1 MACAAARINGPTM
14 TTLNSI
20 ALPPW
25 ADELKRRYLAGEAGL
40 FIVHG
45 NVHDAIAHDGKLQPF
60 VEFLHTVVL
69 AAKPQRYELALRHA
83 GLKSFGANGKVL
95 ELGETLLENIGHLE
109 SRMRAGEGVALVLP
123 HAGDLVPNAETT
135 FLSTDERGLLEI
147 LHDWSL
153 SGLLLQRNHIVVLI
167 CASLSE
173 LHPSL
178 NTNPRIAAIE
188 VPLPDEAAR
197 ARLVA
202 QSAPHMSPEQQA
214 LVAKHTAGLRL
225 LEIDSIVAEQPA
237 AGLSDEERK
246 ALALQLLGDAPDAQ
260 QRAAMY
266 AGVTAGKTR
275 EEIAFLILGRAS
287 APVESK
293 DDPVDAMLRIIGTRK
308 REIIQRSC
316 GDLIEFLDPTYGLD
330 AVGGYDQIKQ
340 ELMKIAA
347 TIKTGDRRLAP
358 MGLLAV
364 GPMGVGKTFVI
375 KAFLKEAGL
384 PGVVLKNFRSKWVGS
399 TESNLERVLKIIRA
413 MSPIA
418 LVIDEG
424 DRSFGSG
431 EGGDTDGGTSSRV
444 IARIKDFMSD
454 TDNRGHVL
462 TILMTNRPDKLDV
475 DIKRPGRLDRK
486 IPFFYADNAAD
497 RLRIVRAILSRNGA
511 LLPDEAAAAL
521 TESLAGLDGYSNADL
536 EAIALLALDLARED
550 AAAMSGG
557 GNVVGNG
564 LTADHLRRAIG
575 DFIPPQHIDTIQL
588 MELLAVQESSRR
600 SLLPERFAKLA
611 PSEVTELI
619 AELKRRLR

>member
-1 MACAAARINGPTM
+1 M
-14 TTLNSI
+14 TTLNSV

-25 ADELKRRYLAGEAGL
+25 ADELKRRYLAGEAGVFL
-40 FIVHG
+40 LHG
-45 NVHDAIAHDGKLQPF
+45 NVHDGVPHEGGLQPF
-60 VEFLHTVVL
+60 VDYVHDVVL
-69 AAKPQRYELALRHA
+69 GAKPQRFELALRHA
-83 GLKSFGANGKVL
+83 GLKRRGEQTKPIEQSESLLEDMAKL
-95 ELGETLLENIGHLE
+95 EL
-109 SRMRAGEGVALVLP
+109 RMRTGEGVALVLP
-123 HAGDLVPNAETT
+123 HAGDLLPNAETT

-147 LHDWSL
+147 FHDWSL
-153 SGLLLQRNHIVVLI
+153 SGLLLQRNHIVVLL

-178 NTNPRIAAIE
+178 NTNPRITAIE
-188 VPLPDEAAR
+188 VPLPDEPAR
-197 ARLVA
+197 AQLVA
-202 QSAPHMSPEQQA
+202 QSAPHMPAQQQA

-225 LEIDSIVAEQPA
+225 LEIDSIVAERPA
-237 AGLSDEERK
+237 AGLPEEERK
-246 ALALQLLGDAPDAQ
+246 ALALQLLGDAPDAK
-260 QRAAMY
+260 QRAEMY

-275 EEIAFLILGRAS
+275 EEIAFMILGHN
-287 APVESK
+287 APK
-293 DDPVDAMLRIIGTRK
+293 PDADPLDAMLAIIGERK
-308 REIIQRSC
+308 RDIIQRSC
-316 GDLIEFLDPTYGLD
+316 GDLIEFLDPSYGLD

-431 EGGDTDGGTSSRV
+431 EGGETDGGTSSRV

-486 IPFFYADNAAD
+486 IPFFYADSGAD
-497 RLRIVRAILSRNGA
+497 RMHVVRAILKRGGA
-511 LLPDEAAAAL
+511 ILPADADAAL
-521 TESLAGLDGYSNADL
+521 TEALDALDGYSNADL
-536 EAIALLALDLARED
+536 EAIALLALDLAREAG
-550 AAAMSGG
+550 AALA
-557 GNVVGNG
+557 VP
-564 LTADHLRRAIG
+564 HLQHAIA
-575 DFIPPQHIDTIQL
+575 DFIPPQHTDTIQL

-611 PSEVTELI
+611 PAEVSQLI
-619 AELKRRLR
+619 AELKRRLRL

>member
-1 MACAAARINGPTM
+1 M
-14 TTLNSI
+14 TTLNGVSPGSDV
-20 ALPPW
+20 LPPW

-40 FIVHG
+40 FLLHG
-45 NVHDAIAHDGKLQPF
+45 NVHDGVPHDGALQPF
-60 VEFLHTVVL
+60 VDYVHDVVL
-69 AAKPQRYELALRHA
+69 AAKPQRFELALRHA
-83 GLKSFGANGKVL
+83 GLKRRGEQTKPIEHGESLLADMAKL
-95 ELGETLLENIGHLE
+95 EL
-109 SRMRAGEGVALVLP
+109 RMRTGDGIALVLP

-147 LHDWSL
+147 FHDWSL
-153 SGLLLQRNHIVVLI
+153 SGLLLQRNHIVVLL
-167 CASLSE
+167 CASLAE

-178 NTNPRIAAIE
+178 NTNPRICAIE

-197 ARLVA
+197 LQLVK
-202 QSAPHMSPEQQA
+202 QSAPHMPADQQA

-225 LEIDSIVAEQPA
+225 LEVDSIVAERPA
-237 AGLSDEERK
+237 AGLPEEERK

-260 QRAAMY
+260 QRAEMY

-275 EEIAFLILGRAS
+275 EEIAFMILGHN
-287 APVESK
+287 APK
-293 DDPVDAMLRIIGTRK
+293 PDADPLDAMLAIIGERK
-308 REIIQRSC
+308 REIIQRTC
-316 GDLIEFLDPTYGLD
+316 GDLIEFLDPSYGLD
-330 AVGGYDQIKQ
+330 AVGGYDQIKA

-347 TIKTGDRRLAP
+347 TIKTGDRKLAP

-424 DRSFGSG
+424 DRSFGNGG
-431 EGGDTDGGTSSRV
+431 EGGETDGGTSSRV

-454 TDNRGHVL
+454 PDNRGHVL

-486 IPFFYADNAAD
+486 IPFFYVDTAED
-497 RLRIVRAILSRNGA
+497 RLRIVGAILRRNGA
-511 LLPDEAAAAL
+511 ALPEGAETALAEAF
-521 TESLAGLDGYSNADL
+521 EPLDGYSNADL
-536 EAIALLALDLARED
+536 EAIALLAMDTAR
-550 AAAMSGG
+550 
-557 GNVVGNG
+557 NG
-564 LTADHLRRAIG
+564 SARSDDVALGLPHLQQAIA
-575 DFIPPQHIDTIQL
+575 DFIPPQHTDTIQL
-588 MELLAVQESSRR
+588 MELLAAQESSRR
-600 SLLPERFAKLA
+600 SLLPERFAKLS
-611 PSEVTELI
+611 PSEVSELI
-619 AELKRRLR
+619 GELKRRLRQ

>member
-1 MACAAARINGPTM
+1 M
-14 TTLNSI
+14 TTLNTD
-20 ALPPW
+20 ALPTW

-40 FIVHG
+40 FLLHG
-45 NVHDAIAHDGKLQPF
+45 NVHDGVPHEGKLLPF
-60 VEFLHTVVL
+60 VEYLHAAVL
-69 AAKPQRYELALRHA
+69 GAKPQRYELALRHA
-83 GLKSFGANGKVL
+83 GLKQYGGKTV
-95 ELGETLLENIGHLE
+95 EAGDTLLANLAYLE
-109 SRMRAGEGVALVLP
+109 TKMRAAEGVALVLP
-123 HAGDLVPNAETT
+123 HAGDLLPNAETT

-147 LHDWSL
+147 FHDWSL
-153 SGLLLQRNHIVVLI
+153 GGLLLQRNHIVVML

-188 VPLPDEAAR
+188 VPLPDETAR

-225 LEIDSIVAEQPA
+225 LEIDSIVAEKPA
-237 AGLSDEERK
+237 AGLPEDERK

-260 QRAAMY
+260 QRAQMY

-275 EEIAFLILGRAS
+275 EEIAFLILGQNAPAS
-287 APVESK
+287 NHNPVE
-293 DDPVDAMLRIIGTRK
+293 AMLGIITARK
-308 REIIQRSC
+308 REILERSC
-316 GDLIEFLDPTYGLD
+316 GDLIEFLDTGYGLD
-330 AVGGYDQIKQ
+330 AVGGYQQIKE

-399 TESNLERVLKIIRA
+399 TESNLERVLNIVRA

-424 DRSFGSG
+424 DRSFGGGG
-431 EGGDTDGGTSSRV
+431 EGGETDGGTSSRV

-454 TDNRGHVL
+454 PANRGHVL

-486 IPFFYADNAAD
+486 IPFFYADTAED
-497 RLRIVRAILSRNGA
+497 RLRVVGAILKRNGA
-511 LLPDEAAAAL
+511 ALPAGDEPTLRQAL
-521 TESLAGLDGYSNADL
+521 EGLDGYSNADL
-536 EAIALLALDLARED
+536 EAVSLLALDIARSEN
-550 AAAMSGG
+550 A
-557 GNVVGNG
+557 G
-564 LTADHLRRAIG
+564 LGVAHLQQAIA
-575 DFIPPQHIDTIQL
+575 DFIPPQHSDTIQL

-611 PSEVTELI
+611 PSEVSELI
-619 AELKRRLR
+619 GELKRRLR

>member
-1 MACAAARINGPTM
+1 M
-14 TTLNSI
+14 TTLNGTPS
-20 ALPPW
+20 AGTTLPHW

-40 FIVHG
+40 FILHG
-45 NVHDAIAHDGKLQPF
+45 NVHDGVPHEGKLLPF
-60 VEFLHTVVL
+60 SDYVHDVVL

-83 GLKSFGANGKVL
+83 GLKRRGEGTKPIEHGDSLLEGMANL
-95 ELGETLLENIGHLE
+95 EL
-109 SRMRAGEGVALVLP
+109 RMRTGDGIALVLP
-123 HAGDLVPNAETT
+123 HAGDLLPNAETT

-147 LHDWSL
+147 FHDWSL
-153 SGLLLQRNHIVVLI
+153 SGLLLQRNHIVVLL

-173 LHPSL
+173 IHPSL
-178 NTNPRIAAIE
+178 NTNPRICAID
-188 VPLPDEAAR
+188 VAFPDEAAR
-197 ARLVA
+197 LQLVA
-202 QSAPHMSPEQQA
+202 QSAPHMASAQQA

-225 LEIDSIVAEQPA
+225 LEIDSIVAERPA
-237 AGLSDEERK
+237 AGLPEAERK

-260 QRAAMY
+260 QRAEMY

-275 EEIAFLILGRAS
+275 EEIAFMILGHAAPAS
-287 APVESK
+287 NENPL
-293 DDPVDAMLRIIGTRK
+293 DAMLAIIGERK

-316 GDLIEFLDPTYGLD
+316 GDLIEFLDPSYGLD
-330 AVGGYDQIKQ
+330 AVGGYDQIKA

-347 TIKTGDRRLAP
+347 TIKTGDRKLAP

-424 DRSFGSG
+424 DRSFGNG
-431 EGGDTDGGTSSRV
+431 EGGDSDGGTSSRV

-454 TDNRGHVL
+454 TANRGHVL

-486 IPFFYADNAAD
+486 IPFFYVDTGED
-497 RLRIVRAILSRNGA
+497 RLRIVRAILKRNGVE
-511 LLPDEAAAAL
+511 LTDDSIAAL
-521 TESLAGLDGYSNADL
+521 GDAFAGLDGYSNADL
-536 EAIALLALDLARED
+536 EAIALLALDIARNDAVDQGHAALA
-550 AAAMSGG
+550 A
-557 GNVVGNG
+557 
-564 LTADHLRRAIG
+564 THLQQAIA
-575 DFIPPQHIDTIQL
+575 DFIPPQHTDTIQL

-611 PSEVTELI
+611 PTEVSELI
-619 AELKRRLR
+619 GELKRRVR

>member
-1 MACAAARINGPTM
+1 M
-14 TTLNSI
+14 TTLNSV

-40 FIVHG
+40 FVVHG
-45 NVHDAIAHDGKLQPF
+45 NVHDAIAHDGKLLPF

-69 AAKPQRYELALRHA
+69 SAKPQRYELALRHA
-83 GLKSFGANGKVL
+83 GIKQHGANGKVL

-109 SRMRAGEGVALVLP
+109 TRMRAGDGVALVLP

-188 VPLPDEAAR
+188 VSFPDEPAR

-202 QSAPHMSPEQQA
+202 QSAPHMSPAQQA

-225 LEIDSIVAEQPA
+225 LEIDSIVAERPA

-246 ALALQLLGDAPDAQ
+246 TLALQLLGDAPDAQ
-260 QRAAMY
+260 QRAGMY

-275 EEIAFLILGRAS
+275 EEIAFLILGRATT
-287 APVESK
+287 PEENK

-431 EGGDTDGGTSSRV
+431 EGGGETDGGTSSRV

-486 IPFFYADNAAD
+486 IPFFYADNGAD
-497 RLRIVRAILSRNGA
+497 RMHVVRAILKRGGA
-511 LLPDEAAAAL
+511 PLPADADVALIEALDA
-521 TESLAGLDGYSNADL
+521 LDGYSNADL
-536 EAIALLALDLARED
+536 EAISLLALDLARED
-550 AAAMSGG
+550 AAAAAEGG
-557 GNVVGNG
+557 GDIIGNG
-564 LTADHLRRAIG
+564 LTADHLRRAIA
-575 DFIPPQHIDTIQL
+575 DFIPPQHTDTIQL

-611 PSEVTELI
+611 PAEVSQLI
-619 AELKRRLR
+619 AELKRRLRL

>member
-1 MACAAARINGPTM
+1 M
-14 TTLNSI
+14 TTLNGTPS
-20 ALPPW
+20 AGTTLPHW

-40 FIVHG
+40 FILHG
-45 NVHDAIAHDGKLQPF
+45 NVHDGVPHEGKLLPF
-60 VEFLHTVVL
+60 SDYVHDVVL

-83 GLKSFGANGKVL
+83 GLKRRGEGTKPIEHGDSLLEGMANL
-95 ELGETLLENIGHLE
+95 EL
-109 SRMRAGEGVALVLP
+109 RMRTGDGIALVLP

-147 LHDWSL
+147 FHDWSL
-153 SGLLLQRNHIVVLI
+153 SGLLLQRNHIVVLL

-173 LHPSL
+173 IHPSL
-178 NTNPRIAAIE
+178 NTNPRICAID
-188 VPLPDEAAR
+188 VAFPDEAAR
-197 ARLVA
+197 LQLVA
-202 QSAPHMSPEQQA
+202 QSAPHMAPEQQA

-225 LEIDSIVAEQPA
+225 LEIDSIVAERPA
-237 AGLSDEERK
+237 AGLPEAERK

-260 QRAAMY
+260 QRAEMY

-275 EEIAFLILGRAS
+275 EEIAFMILGHAAPAS
-287 APVESK
+287 SE
-293 DDPVDAMLRIIGTRK
+293 DPLDAMLAIIGERK

-316 GDLIEFLDPTYGLD
+316 GDLIEFLDPSYGLD
-330 AVGGYDQIKQ
+330 AVGGYDQIKA

-347 TIKTGDRRLAP
+347 TIKTGDRKLAP

-424 DRSFGSG
+424 DRSFGNG
-431 EGGDTDGGTSSRV
+431 EGGDSDGGTSSRV

-454 TDNRGHVL
+454 TANRGHVL

-486 IPFFYADNAAD
+486 IPFFYVDTGED
-497 RLRIVRAILSRNGA
+497 RLRIVRAILKRNGVE
-511 LLPDEAAAAL
+511 LTDDSIAAL
-521 TESLAGLDGYSNADL
+521 GDAFAGLDGYSNADL
-536 EAIALLALDLARED
+536 EAIALLALDIARNED
-550 AAAMSGG
+550 QAIAA
-557 GNVVGNG
+557 
-564 LTADHLRRAIG
+564 THLQQAIA
-575 DFIPPQHIDTIQL
+575 DFIPPQHTDTIQL

-611 PSEVTELI
+611 PTEVSELI
-619 AELKRRLR
+619 GELKRRVR

>member
-1 MACAAARINGPTM
+1 M
-14 TTLNSI
+14 TTLNGTPS
-20 ALPPW
+20 AGATLPHW

-40 FIVHG
+40 FILHG
-45 NVHDAIAHDGKLQPF
+45 NVHEGVAHEGKLQPF
-60 VEFLHTVVL
+60 TDYVHDVVL

-83 GLKSFGANGKVL
+83 GLKRRGEGTKPVDGGDSLLEGMANL
-95 ELGETLLENIGHLE
+95 EL
-109 SRMRAGEGVALVLP
+109 RMRTGDGIALVLP

-147 LHDWSL
+147 FHDWSL
-153 SGLLLQRNHIVVLI
+153 SGLLLQRNHIVVLL

-173 LHPSL
+173 IHPSL
-178 NTNPRIAAIE
+178 NTNPRICAIE
-188 VPLPDEAAR
+188 VAYPDEPAR
-197 ARLVA
+197 LQLVA
-202 QSAPHMSPEQQA
+202 QSAPHMAPEQQA

-225 LEIDSIVAEQPA
+225 LEIDSIVAERPA
-237 AGLSDEERK
+237 AGLPEAERK

-260 QRAAMY
+260 QRAEMY

-275 EEIAFLILGRAS
+275 EEIAFMILGHAAPAS
-287 APVESK
+287 NE
-293 DDPVDAMLRIIGTRK
+293 DPLDAMLAIIGERK

-316 GDLIEFLDPTYGLD
+316 GDLIEFLDPSYGLD
-330 AVGGYDQIKQ
+330 AVGGYDQIKA

-347 TIKTGDRRLAP
+347 TIKTGDRKLAP

-424 DRSFGSG
+424 DRSFGNG
-431 EGGDTDGGTSSRV
+431 EGGDSDGGTSSRV

-454 TDNRGHVL
+454 TANRGHVL

-486 IPFFYADNAAD
+486 IPFFYVDTGED
-497 RLRIVRAILSRNGA
+497 RLRIVRAILKRNGVE
-511 LLPDEAAAAL
+511 LTDDSIAAL
-521 TESLAGLDGYSNADL
+521 GDAFAGLDGYSNADL
-536 EAIALLALDLARED
+536 EAIALLALDIARNED
-550 AAAMSGG
+550 QAIAA
-557 GNVVGNG
+557 
-564 LTADHLRRAIG
+564 THLQQAIA
-575 DFIPPQHIDTIQL
+575 DFIPPQHTDTIQL

-611 PSEVTELI
+611 PTEVSELI
-619 AELKRRLR
+619 GELKRRVR

>member
-1 MACAAARINGPTM
+1 M

-40 FIVHG
+40 FLVHG

-60 VEFLHTVVL
+60 VEFLHAVVL

-83 GLKSFGANGKVL
+83 GLKQYGVNGKVL

-109 SRMRAGEGVALVLP
+109 TRMRAGEGVALVLP

-188 VPLPDEAAR
+188 VPFPDEAAR

-246 ALALQLLGDAPDAQ
+246 ALALQLLGDAPDAK
-260 QRAAMY
+260 QRADMY

-287 APVESK
+287 TPVEQK

-316 GDLIEFLDPTYGLD
+316 GDLIEFLDPSHGLD

-431 EGGDTDGGTSSRV
+431 EGGETDGGTSSRV

-486 IPFFYADNAAD
+486 IPFFYADNGAD
-497 RLRIVRAILSRNGA
+497 RMHVVRAILKRGGA
-511 LLPDEAAAAL
+511 PLPADADAAL
-521 TESLAGLDGYSNADL
+521 TEALDALDGYSNADL
-536 EAIALLALDLARED
+536 EAIALLALDLARE
-550 AAAMSGG
+550 AG
-557 GNVVGNG
+557 
-564 LTADHLRRAIG
+564 TALAVAHLQQAIA
-575 DFIPPQHIDTIQL
+575 DFIPPQHTDTIQL

-611 PSEVTELI
+611 PSEVSQLI
-619 AELKRRLR
+619 AELKRRVR

>member
-1 MACAAARINGPTM
+1 M
-14 TTLNSI
+14 TTLATA
-20 ALPPW
+20 ALPAW

-40 FIVHG
+40 FLLHG
-45 NVHDAIAHDGKLQPF
+45 NVHDGVPHDGKLLPF
-60 VEFLHTVVL
+60 VEFLHTAVL
-69 AAKPQRYELALRHA
+69 AAKPQRYELALRHG
-83 GLKSFGANGKVL
+83 GLKQYGPQGKTV
-95 ELGETLLENIGHLE
+95 EAGETLLANLGFLE
-109 SRMRAGEGVALVLP
+109 ARMRAAEGVALVLP

-147 LHDWSL
+147 FHDWSL
-153 SGLLLQRNHIVVLI
+153 SGLLLQRNHIVVLL
-167 CASLSE
+167 CASLAE

-197 ARLVA
+197 ATLVA
-202 QSAPHMSPEQQA
+202 QSAPHMPADQRA

-225 LEIDSIVAEQPA
+225 LEIDSIVAERPA
-237 AGLSDEERK
+237 AGLPEDERK
-246 ALALQLLGDAPDAQ
+246 ALAMQLLGDAPDAK
-260 QRAAMY
+260 QRAEMY

-275 EEIAFLILGRAS
+275 EEIAFLILGQN
-287 APVESK
+287 APTTKEN
-293 DDPVDAMLRIIGTRK
+293 PIDAMLAIIGTRK
-308 REIIQRSC
+308 REILERTC
-316 GDLIEFLDPTYGLD
+316 GDLIEFLDTGYGLD

-399 TESNLERVLKIIRA
+399 TESNLERVLSIVRA

-424 DRSFGSG
+424 DRSFGGGG
-431 EGGDTDGGTSSRV
+431 EGGETDGGTSSRV

-454 TDNRGHVL
+454 PANRGHVL

-486 IPFFYADNAAD
+486 IPFFYADNAED
-497 RLRIVRAILSRNGA
+497 RLRIVNAILKRNGA
-511 LLPDEAAAAL
+511 ALPDDAGAAL
-521 TESLAGLDGYSNADL
+521 TDALSGLDGYSNADL
-536 EAIALLALDLARED
+536 EAVALLALDIARND
-550 AAAMSGG
+550 GAAFGVAH
-557 GNVVGNG
+557 V
-564 LTADHLRRAIG
+564 RQAIG
-575 DFIPPQHIDTIQL
+575 DFIPPQHADTIQM

-600 SLLPERFAKLA
+600 SLLPERFAKLT
-611 PSEVTELI
+611 PSEVSELI
-619 AELKRRLR
+619 GELKRRLR

>member
-1 MACAAARINGPTM
+1 VVDRITRRFTEPDTM
-14 TTLNSI
+14 TTLNGTPS
-20 ALPPW
+20 AGTTLPHW

-40 FIVHG
+40 FILHG
-45 NVHDAIAHDGKLQPF
+45 NVHDGVPHEGKLLPF
-60 VEFLHTVVL
+60 SDYVHDVVL

-83 GLKSFGANGKVL
+83 GLKRR
-95 ELGETLLENIGHLE
+95 GEGTKPIEHGDSLLEGMANVEL
-109 SRMRAGEGVALVLP
+109 RMRTGDGIALVLP

-147 LHDWSL
+147 FHDWSL
-153 SGLLLQRNHIVVLI
+153 SGLLLQRNHIVVLL

-173 LHPSL
+173 IHPSL
-178 NTNPRIAAIE
+178 NTNPRICAID
-188 VPLPDEAAR
+188 VAFPDEAAR
-197 ARLVA
+197 LQLVA
-202 QSAPHMSPEQQA
+202 QSAPHMAPAQQA

-225 LEIDSIVAEQPA
+225 LEIDSIVAERPA
-237 AGLSDEERK
+237 AGLPEAERK

-260 QRAAMY
+260 QRAEMY

-275 EEIAFLILGRAS
+275 EEIAFMILGHA
-287 APVESK
+287 APTSNE
-293 DDPVDAMLRIIGTRK
+293 DPLDAMLAIIGERK

-316 GDLIEFLDPTYGLD
+316 GDLIEFLDPSYGLD
-330 AVGGYDQIKQ
+330 AVGGYDQIKA
-340 ELMKIAA
+340 ELMKIAT
-347 TIKTGDRRLAP
+347 TIKTGDRKLAP

-424 DRSFGSG
+424 DRSFGNG
-431 EGGDTDGGTSSRV
+431 EGGETDGGTSSRV

-486 IPFFYADNAAD
+486 IPFFYVDTGED
-497 RLRIVRAILSRNGA
+497 RLRIVRAILKRNGVE
-511 LLPDEAAAAL
+511 LTDDSIAAL
-521 TESLAGLDGYSNADL
+521 GDAFAGLDGYSNADL
-536 EAIALLALDLARED
+536 EAIALLALDIARNDGVDQGHAALA
-550 AAAMSGG
+550 A
-557 GNVVGNG
+557 
-564 LTADHLRRAIG
+564 THLQQAIA
-575 DFIPPQHIDTIQL
+575 DFIPPQHTDTIQL

-611 PSEVTELI
+611 PTEVSELI
-619 AELKRRLR
+619 GELKRRVR

>member
-1 MACAAARINGPTM
+1 M
-14 TTLNSI
+14 TTLATA
-20 ALPPW
+20 ALPAW

-40 FIVHG
+40 FLLHG
-45 NVHDAIAHDGKLQPF
+45 NVHDGVPHDGKLLPF
-60 VEFLHTVVL
+60 VEFLHTAVL
-69 AAKPQRYELALRHA
+69 AAKPQRYELALRHG
-83 GLKSFGANGKVL
+83 GLKQYGPQGKTV
-95 ELGETLLENIGHLE
+95 EAGETLLANLGFLE
-109 SRMRAGEGVALVLP
+109 ARMRAAEGVALVLP

-147 LHDWSL
+147 FHDWSL
-153 SGLLLQRNHIVVLI
+153 SGLLLQRNHIVVLL
-167 CASLSE
+167 CASLAE

-188 VPLPDEAAR
+188 VPLPDEAMR
-197 ARLVA
+197 ATLVA
-202 QSAPHMSPEQQA
+202 QSAPHMLADQQA

-225 LEIDSIVAEQPA
+225 LEIDSIVAEKPA
-237 AGLSDEERK
+237 AGLPEDERK
-246 ALALQLLGDAPDAQ
+246 ALAMQLLGDAPDAK
-260 QRAAMY
+260 QRADMY

-275 EEIAFLILGRAS
+275 EEIAFLILGQN
-287 APVESK
+287 APATKEN
-293 DDPVDAMLRIIGTRK
+293 PIDAMLAIIGTRK
-308 REIIQRSC
+308 REILERTC
-316 GDLIEFLDPTYGLD
+316 GDLIEFLDTSYGLD

-399 TESNLERVLKIIRA
+399 TESNLERVLSIVRA

-424 DRSFGSG
+424 DRSFGGGG
-431 EGGDTDGGTSSRV
+431 EGGETDGGTSSRV

-454 TDNRGHVL
+454 PANRGHVL

-486 IPFFYADNAAD
+486 IPFFYADNAED
-497 RLRIVRAILSRNGA
+497 RLRIVNAILKRNGA
-511 LLPDEAAAAL
+511 ALPDDTGAAL
-521 TESLAGLDGYSNADL
+521 TDALSGLDGYSNADL
-536 EAIALLALDLARED
+536 EAVALLALDIARND
-550 AAAMSGG
+550 GAAFGVAH
-557 GNVVGNG
+557 V
-564 LTADHLRRAIG
+564 RQAID
-575 DFIPPQHIDTIQL
+575 DFIPPQHADTIQM

-600 SLLPERFAKLA
+600 SLLPERFAKLT
-611 PSEVTELI
+611 PSEVSELI
-619 AELKRRLR
+619 GELKRRVR

>member
-1 MACAAARINGPTM
+1 M
-14 TTLNSI
+14 TTLNSV
-20 ALPPW
+20 ALPSW
-25 ADELKRRYLAGEAGL
+25 ADELKRRYLAGEAGVFL
-40 FIVHG
+40 LHG
-45 NVHDAIAHDGKLQPF
+45 NVHDGVPHEGGLQPF
-60 VEFLHTVVL
+60 VDYVHDVVL
-69 AAKPQRYELALRHA
+69 GAKPQRFELALRHA
-83 GLKSFGANGKVL
+83 GLKRRGEQTKPIEHSESLLEDMAKL
-95 ELGETLLENIGHLE
+95 EL
-109 SRMRAGEGVALVLP
+109 RMRTGEGVALVLP
-123 HAGDLVPNAETT
+123 HAGDLLPNAETT

-147 LHDWSL
+147 FHDWSL
-153 SGLLLQRNHIVVLI
+153 SGLLLQRNHIVVLL

-197 ARLVA
+197 AQLVA
-202 QSAPHMSPEQQA
+202 QSAPHMPAQQQA

-225 LEIDSIVAEQPA
+225 LEIDSIVAERPA
-237 AGLSDEERK
+237 AGLPEEERK
-246 ALALQLLGDAPDAQ
+246 ALALQLLGDAPDAK
-260 QRAAMY
+260 QRAEMY

-275 EEIAFLILGRAS
+275 EEIAFMILGHN
-287 APVESK
+287 APK
-293 DDPVDAMLRIIGTRK
+293 PDADPLDAMLAIIGERK

-316 GDLIEFLDPTYGLD
+316 GDLIEFLDPSYGLD

-431 EGGDTDGGTSSRV
+431 GEGGETDGGTSSRV

-486 IPFFYADNAAD
+486 IPFFYADNGAD
-497 RLRIVRAILSRNGA
+497 RMHVVRAILKRGG
-511 LLPDEAAAAL
+511 AAL
-521 TESLAGLDGYSNADL
+521 PAEADAELTEALDALDGYSNADL
-536 EAIALLALDLARED
+536 EAIALLALDLARE
-550 AAAMSGG
+550 AGSALA
-557 GNVVGNG
+557 VP
-564 LTADHLRRAIG
+564 HLQHAIA
-575 DFIPPQHIDTIQL
+575 DFIPPQHTDTIQM

-611 PSEVTELI
+611 PSEVAELI
-619 AELKRRLR
+619 AELKRRVR

>member
-1 MACAAARINGPTM
+1 M
-14 TTLNSI
+14 TTLATS

-40 FIVHG
+40 FLLHG
-45 NVHDAIAHDGKLQPF
+45 NVHDGVAHEGKLLPF
-60 VEFLHTVVL
+60 VEYLHTAVL

-83 GLKSFGANGKVL
+83 GLKQYGPQGKTVDA
-95 ELGETLLENIGHLE
+95 GETLLANLAFLE
-109 SRMRAGEGVALVLP
+109 TKMRAMDGVALVLP

-147 LHDWSL
+147 FHDWSL
-153 SGLLLQRNHIVVLI
+153 SGLLLQRNHIVVML

-188 VPLPDEAAR
+188 VSLPDEGTR

-225 LEIDSIVAEQPA
+225 LDIDSIVAEKPT
-237 AGLSDEERK
+237 AGLPEDERK
-246 ALALQLLGDAPDAQ
+246 ALALQLLGDAPDAK
-260 QRAAMY
+260 QRAEMY
-266 AGVTAGKTR
+266 AGVTAGKSR
-275 EEIAFLILGRAS
+275 EEIAFLILGQN
-287 APVESK
+287 APASK
-293 DDPVDAMLRIIGTRK
+293 DNPVDAMLGIIGARK
-308 REIIQRSC
+308 REILERSC
-316 GDLIEFLDPTYGLD
+316 GDLIEFIDAGYGLD

-375 KAFLKEAGL
+375 KAFLKEAAL

-399 TESNLERVLKIIRA
+399 TESNLERVLTIVRA

-424 DRSFGSG
+424 DRSFGGGG
-431 EGGDTDGGTSSRV
+431 EGGETDGGTSSRV

-454 TDNRGHVL
+454 PANRGHVL

-486 IPFFYADNAAD
+486 IPFFYADNAGD
-497 RLRIVRAILSRNGA
+497 RLRIVNAILKRNGA
-511 LLPDEAAAAL
+511 VLPDDAATAL
-521 TESLAGLDGYSNADL
+521 TEALEGLDGYSNADL
-536 EAIALLALDLARED
+536 EAVALLALDIARND
-550 AAAMSGG
+550 G
-557 GNVVGNG
+557 
-564 LTADHLRRAIG
+564 TAFGVAHLQQSIQ
-575 DFIPPQHIDTIQL
+575 DFIPPQHTDTIQL

-611 PSEVTELI
+611 PSEVSELI
-619 AELKRRLR
+619 AELKRRVR

>member
-1 MACAAARINGPTM
+1 M
-14 TTLNSI
+14 TTLNGTPS
-20 ALPPW
+20 AGTTLPHW

-40 FIVHG
+40 FILHG
-45 NVHDAIAHDGKLQPF
+45 NVHDGVPHEGKLLPF
-60 VEFLHTVVL
+60 SDYVHDVVL

-83 GLKSFGANGKVL
+83 GLKRRGEGTKPIEHGDSLLEGMANL
-95 ELGETLLENIGHLE
+95 EL
-109 SRMRAGEGVALVLP
+109 RMRTGDGIALVLP
-123 HAGDLVPNAETT
+123 HAGDLLPNAETT

-147 LHDWSL
+147 FHDWSL
-153 SGLLLQRNHIVVLI
+153 SGLLLQRNHIVVLL

-173 LHPSL
+173 IHPSL
-178 NTNPRIAAIE
+178 NTNPRICAID
-188 VPLPDEAAR
+188 VAFPDEAAR
-197 ARLVA
+197 MQLVA
-202 QSAPHMSPEQQA
+202 QSAPHMAPAQQA

-225 LEIDSIVAEQPA
+225 LEIDSIVAERPA
-237 AGLSDEERK
+237 AGLPEAERK

-260 QRAAMY
+260 QRAEMY

-275 EEIAFLILGRAS
+275 EEIAFMILGHAAPAS
-287 APVESK
+287 NENPL
-293 DDPVDAMLRIIGTRK
+293 DAMLAIIGERK

-316 GDLIEFLDPTYGLD
+316 GDLIEFLDPSYGLD
-330 AVGGYDQIKQ
+330 AVGGYDQIKA

-347 TIKTGDRRLAP
+347 TIKTGDRKLAP

-424 DRSFGSG
+424 DRSFGNG
-431 EGGDTDGGTSSRV
+431 EGGDSDGGTSSRV

-454 TDNRGHVL
+454 TANRGHVL

-486 IPFFYADNAAD
+486 IPFFYVDTGED
-497 RLRIVRAILSRNGA
+497 RLRIVRAILKRNGVELA
-511 LLPDEAAAAL
+511 DDSIAAL
-521 TESLAGLDGYSNADL
+521 GDAFAGLDGYSNADL
-536 EAIALLALDLARED
+536 EAIALLALDIARNEDLAL
-550 AAAMSGG
+550 AA
-557 GNVVGNG
+557 
-564 LTADHLRRAIG
+564 THLQQAIA
-575 DFIPPQHIDTIQL
+575 DFIPPQHTDTIQL

-611 PSEVTELI
+611 PTEVSELI
-619 AELKRRLR
+619 GALKRRVR

>member
-1 MACAAARINGPTM
+1 M
-14 TTLNSI
+14 TTLNTNV
-20 ALPPW
+20 LPPW

-40 FIVHG
+40 FLVHG

-83 GLKSFGANGKVL
+83 GLKQFGANGKVL

-109 SRMRAGEGVALVLP
+109 TRMRAGDGVALVLP
-123 HAGDLVPNAETT
+123 HAGDLVPNADTT

-202 QSAPHMSPEQQA
+202 QSAPHMSQEQQA

-225 LEIDSIVAEQPA
+225 LEIDSIVAERPA

-260 QRAAMY
+260 QRAEMY

-275 EEIAFLILGRAS
+275 EEIAFLILGRATTP
-287 APVESK
+287 ADNK
-293 DDPVDAMLRIIGTRK
+293 DDPIDAMLRIIGTRK

-316 GDLIEFLDPTYGLD
+316 GDLIEFLDPSYGLD

-431 EGGDTDGGTSSRV
+431 EGGETDGGTSSRV

-511 LLPDEAAAAL
+511 TVSDDAVVALTAAL
-521 TESLAGLDGYSNADL
+521 DGLDGYSNADL
-536 EAIALLALDLARED
+536 EAIALLALDIAREAG
-550 AAAMSGG
+550 AALG
-557 GNVVGNG
+557 VP
-564 LTADHLRRAIG
+564 HLQQAIG

-611 PSEVTELI
+611 PSEVSQLI

>member
-1 MACAAARINGPTM
+1 M
-14 TTLNSI
+14 TTLNGVTSNSG

-40 FIVHG
+40 FLLHG
-45 NVHDAIAHDGKLQPF
+45 NVHDGVPHEGALRPF
-60 VEFLHTVVL
+60 VDYVHDVVL

-83 GLKSFGANGKVL
+83 GLKRRGEQTKPIEQGDSLLEGMANL
-95 ELGETLLENIGHLE
+95 EL
-109 SRMRAGEGVALVLP
+109 RMRAGEGFALVLP

-147 LHDWSL
+147 FHDWSL
-153 SGLLLQRNHIVVLI
+153 SGLLLQRNHIVVLL

-197 ARLVA
+197 RQLVT
-202 QSAPHMSPEQQA
+202 QSAPHMPAEQQA

-225 LEIDSIVAEQPA
+225 LEIDSIVAERPA
-237 AGLSDEERK
+237 AGLPEEARK

-260 QRAAMY
+260 QRAELY

-275 EEIAFLILGRAS
+275 EEIAFLILGHS
-287 APVESK
+287 APK
-293 DDPVDAMLRIIGTRK
+293 PDADPLDAMLAIIGERK

-316 GDLIEFLDPTYGLD
+316 GDLIEFLDPSYGLD
-330 AVGGYDQIKQ
+330 AVGGYDQIKA
-340 ELMKIAA
+340 ELMKIAD
-347 TIKTGDRRLAP
+347 TIRTGDRKLAP

-375 KAFLKEAGL
+375 KAFLREAGL

-431 EGGDTDGGTSSRV
+431 GEGGETDGGTSSRV

-454 TDNRGHVL
+454 PDNRGHVL

-486 IPFFYADNAAD
+486 IPFFYADNADD
-497 RLRIVRAILSRNGA
+497 RLRIVRVILKRNGA
-511 LLPDEAAAAL
+511 ELTDEAGAML
-521 TESLAGLDGYSNADL
+521 IESLQSLDGYSNADL
-536 EAIALLALDLARED
+536 EAIALLALDLARAE
-550 AAAMSGG
+550 
-557 GNVVGNG
+557 NVAFGVP
-564 LTADHLRRAIG
+564 HVRQAIA
-575 DFIPPQHIDTIQL
+575 DFIPPQHTDTIQL

-611 PSEVTELI
+611 PTEVSELI
-619 AELKRRLR
+619 GELKRRVR

>member
-1 MACAAARINGPTM
+1 M
-14 TTLNSI
+14 TTLNSV

-40 FIVHG
+40 FLVHG
-45 NVHDAIAHDGKLQPF
+45 NVHDAIAHDNTLLPF
-60 VEFLHTVVL
+60 VEFLQTVVL

-83 GLKSFGANGKVL
+83 GLKRHGANGKVL

-109 SRMRAGEGVALVLP
+109 TRMRAGDGVALVLP
-123 HAGDLVPNAETT
+123 HAGDLVPNADTT

-188 VPLPDEAAR
+188 VPFPDESAR

-202 QSAPHMSPEQQA
+202 QSAPHMSPAQQA

-225 LEIDSIVAEQPA
+225 LEIDSIVAERPA

-246 ALALQLLGDAPDAQ
+246 ALALQLLGDAPDAK
-260 QRAAMY
+260 QRAEMY

-275 EEIAFLILGRAS
+275 EEIGFLILGRATTP
-287 APVESK
+287 AENMLDK
-293 DDPVDAMLRIIGTRK
+293 NRDDPVDAMLRIIGTRK

-316 GDLIEFLDPTYGLD
+316 GDLIEFLDPSYGLD

-431 EGGDTDGGTSSRV
+431 EGGDSDGGTSSRV

-486 IPFFYADNAAD
+486 IPFFYADNGAD
-497 RLRIVRAILSRNGA
+497 RMHVVRAILNRAGA
-511 LLPDEAAAAL
+511 MLPAEADAAL
-521 TESLAGLDGYSNADL
+521 IEALDALDGYSNADL
-536 EAIALLALDLARED
+536 EAIALLALDLAREAG
-550 AAAMSGG
+550 AALA
-557 GNVVGNG
+557 V
-564 LTADHLRRAIG
+564 LHLQQAIA
-575 DFIPPQHIDTIQL
+575 DFIPPQHTDTIQL

-600 SLLPERFAKLA
+600 SLLPECFAKLA
-611 PSEVTELI
+611 PSEVSQLI
-619 AELKRRLR
+619 AELKRRLRM

>member
-1 MACAAARINGPTM
+1 M
-14 TTLNSI
+14 TTLNGTPS
-20 ALPPW
+20 AAATLPHW

-40 FIVHG
+40 FILHG
-45 NVHDAIAHDGKLQPF
+45 NVHDGVPHEGKLLPF
-60 VEFLHTVVL
+60 SDYVHDVVL

-83 GLKSFGANGKVL
+83 GLKRRGEGTKPIENGDSLLEGMANL
-95 ELGETLLENIGHLE
+95 EL
-109 SRMRAGEGVALVLP
+109 RMRTGDGIALVLP

-147 LHDWSL
+147 FHDWSL
-153 SGLLLQRNHIVVLI
+153 SGLLLQRNHIVVLL

-173 LHPSL
+173 IHPSL
-178 NTNPRIAAIE
+178 NTNPRICAID
-188 VPLPDEAAR
+188 VAFPDEPAR
-197 ARLVA
+197 LQLVA
-202 QSAPHMSPEQQA
+202 QSAPHMAPEQQA

-225 LEIDSIVAEQPA
+225 LEIDSIVAERPA
-237 AGLSDEERK
+237 AGLPEEERK
-246 ALALQLLGDAPDAQ
+246 ALVLQLLADAPDAK
-260 QRAAMY
+260 QRAEMY

-275 EEIAFLILGRAS
+275 EEIAFMILGAA
-287 APVESK
+287 APAPDVE
-293 DDPVDAMLRIIGTRK
+293 PLDAMLAIIGERK

-316 GDLIEFLDPTYGLD
+316 GDLIEFLDPSYGLD
-330 AVGGYDQIKQ
+330 AVGGYDQIKA

-347 TIKTGDRRLAP
+347 TIKTGDRKLAP

-424 DRSFGSG
+424 DRSFGNG
-431 EGGDTDGGTSSRV
+431 EGGDSDGGTSSRV

-454 TDNRGHVL
+454 TANRGHVL

-486 IPFFYADNAAD
+486 IPFFYVDTGDD
-497 RLRIVRAILSRNGA
+497 RLRIVRAILKRNGVELA
-511 LLPDEAAAAL
+511 DDTLAAL
-521 TESLAGLDGYSNADL
+521 GDAFAGLDGYSNADL
-536 EAIALLALDLARED
+536 EAIALLALDIARNENAALA
-550 AAAMSGG
+550 AS
-557 GNVVGNG
+557 
-564 LTADHLRRAIG
+564 HLQQAIA
-575 DFIPPQHIDTIQL
+575 DFIPPQHTDTIQL

-611 PSEVTELI
+611 PTEVSELI
-619 AELKRRLR
+619 GELKRRVR

>member
-1 MACAAARINGPTM
+1 M
-14 TTLNSI
+14 TTLATA
-20 ALPPW
+20 ALPAW

-40 FIVHG
+40 FLLHG
-45 NVHDAIAHDGKLQPF
+45 NVHDGVPHDGKLLPF
-60 VEFLHTVVL
+60 VEFLHTAVL
-69 AAKPQRYELALRHA
+69 AAKPQRYELALRHG
-83 GLKSFGANGKVL
+83 GLKQYGPQGKTV
-95 ELGETLLENIGHLE
+95 EAGETLLANLGFLE
-109 SRMRAGEGVALVLP
+109 ARMRAAEGVALVLP

-147 LHDWSL
+147 FHDWSL
-153 SGLLLQRNHIVVLI
+153 SGLLLQRNHIVVLL
-167 CASLSE
+167 CASLAE

-197 ARLVA
+197 ATLVA
-202 QSAPHMSPEQQA
+202 QSAPHMPADQRA

-225 LEIDSIVAEQPA
+225 LEIDSIVAERPA
-237 AGLSDEERK
+237 AGLPEDERK
-246 ALALQLLGDAPDAQ
+246 ALAMQLLGDAPDAK
-260 QRAAMY
+260 QRAEMY

-275 EEIAFLILGRAS
+275 EEIAFLILGQN
-287 APVESK
+287 APTTKEN
-293 DDPVDAMLRIIGTRK
+293 PIDAMLAIIGTRK
-308 REIIQRSC
+308 REILERTC
-316 GDLIEFLDPTYGLD
+316 GDLIEFLDTGYGLD

-399 TESNLERVLKIIRA
+399 TESNLERVLSIVRA

-424 DRSFGSG
+424 DRSFGGGG
-431 EGGDTDGGTSSRV
+431 EGGETDGGTSSRV

-454 TDNRGHVL
+454 PANRGHVL

-486 IPFFYADNAAD
+486 IPFFYADNPED
-497 RLRIVRAILSRNGA
+497 RLRIVNAILKRNGA
-511 LLPDEAAAAL
+511 ALPDDAGAAL
-521 TESLAGLDGYSNADL
+521 TDALSGLDGYSNADL
-536 EAIALLALDLARED
+536 EAVALLALDIARND
-550 AAAMSGG
+550 GAAFGVAH
-557 GNVVGNG
+557 V
-564 LTADHLRRAIG
+564 RQAIE
-575 DFIPPQHIDTIQL
+575 DFIPPQHADTIQM

-600 SLLPERFAKLA
+600 SLLPERFAKLT
-611 PSEVTELI
+611 PSEVSELI
-619 AELKRRLR
+619 GELKRRIK

>member
-1 MACAAARINGPTM
+1 M
-14 TTLNSI
+14 TTLNGATSNSDV
-20 ALPPW
+20 LPPW

-40 FIVHG
+40 FLLHG
-45 NVHDAIAHDGKLQPF
+45 NVHDGVPHEGALRPF
-60 VEFLHTVVL
+60 VDYVHDVVL
-69 AAKPQRYELALRHA
+69 AAKPQRFELALRHA
-83 GLKSFGANGKVL
+83 GLKRRGEQTKPIEQGDSLLEGMANL
-95 ELGETLLENIGHLE
+95 EL
-109 SRMRAGEGVALVLP
+109 RMRTGEGFALVLP
-123 HAGDLVPNAETT
+123 HAGDLLPNAETT

-147 LHDWSL
+147 FHDWSL
-153 SGLLLQRNHIVVLI
+153 SGLLLQRNHIVVLL

-178 NTNPRIAAIE
+178 NTNPRICAIE
-188 VPLPDEAAR
+188 VPFPDEAAR
-197 ARLVA
+197 LQLVK
-202 QSAPHMSPEQQA
+202 QSAPHMSADQQG

-225 LEIDSIVAEQPA
+225 LEIDSIVAERPA
-237 AGLSDEERK
+237 AGLPEDARK

-260 QRAAMY
+260 QRAEMY

-275 EEIAFLILGRAS
+275 EEIAFMILGHN
-287 APVESK
+287 APK
-293 DDPVDAMLRIIGTRK
+293 PDADPLDAMLAIIGERK

-316 GDLIEFLDPTYGLD
+316 GDLIEFLDPSYGLD
-330 AVGGYDQIKQ
+330 AVGGYDQIKA

-347 TIKTGDRRLAP
+347 TIRTGERKLAP

-431 EGGDTDGGTSSRV
+431 GEGGETDGGTSSRV

-486 IPFFYADNAAD
+486 IPFFYADTGAD
-497 RLRIVRAILSRNGA
+497 RLRIVRAILSRNGVA
-511 LLPDEAAAAL
+511 LPDEAAAVLADAL
-521 TESLAGLDGYSNADL
+521 DGLDGYSNADL
-536 EAIALLALDLARED
+536 EAIALLALDLAREAGGALG
-550 AAAMSGG
+550 AAE
-557 GNVVGNG
+557 
-564 LTADHLRRAIG
+564 LQQAIA
-575 DFIPPQHIDTIQL
+575 DFIPPQHTDTIQL

-611 PSEVTELI
+611 PSEVSELI
-619 AELKRRLR
+619 AALKRRLR

>member
-1 MACAAARINGPTM
+1 M
-14 TTLNSI
+14 TTLNSV
-20 ALPPW
+20 ALPSW
-25 ADELKRRYLAGEAGL
+25 ADELKRRYLAGEAGVFL
-40 FIVHG
+40 LHG
-45 NVHDAIAHDGKLQPF
+45 NVHDGVPHEGGLQPF
-60 VEFLHTVVL
+60 VDYMHDVVL
-69 AAKPQRYELALRHA
+69 GAKPQRFELALRHA
-83 GLKSFGANGKVL
+83 GLKRRGEQTKPIEHSESLLEDMAKL
-95 ELGETLLENIGHLE
+95 EL
-109 SRMRAGEGVALVLP
+109 RMRTGEGVALVLP
-123 HAGDLVPNAETT
+123 HAGDLLPNAETT

-147 LHDWSL
+147 FHDWSL
-153 SGLLLQRNHIVVLI
+153 SGLLLQRNHIVVLL

-178 NTNPRIAAIE
+178 NTNPRITAIE

-197 ARLVA
+197 AQLVA
-202 QSAPHMSPEQQA
+202 QSAPHMPAQQQA

-225 LEIDSIVAEQPA
+225 LEIDSIVAERPA
-237 AGLSDEERK
+237 AGLPETERK
-246 ALALQLLGDAPDAQ
+246 ALALQLLGDAPDAK
-260 QRAAMY
+260 QRAEMY

-275 EEIAFLILGRAS
+275 EEIAFMILGHN
-287 APVESK
+287 APK
-293 DDPVDAMLRIIGTRK
+293 PDADPLDAMLAIIGERK

-316 GDLIEFLDPTYGLD
+316 GDLIEFLDPSYGLD
-330 AVGGYDQIKQ
+330 AVGGYDQIKT

-431 EGGDTDGGTSSRV
+431 GEGGETDGGTSSRV

-486 IPFFYADNAAD
+486 IPFFYADSGAD
-497 RLRIVRAILSRNGA
+497 RMHVVRAILKRGGATLPADADTALTGA
-511 LLPDEAAAAL
+511 LDV
-521 TESLAGLDGYSNADL
+521 LDGYSNADL
-536 EAIALLALDLARED
+536 EAIALLALDLARE
-550 AAAMSGG
+550 AGSALAVS
-557 GNVVGNG
+557 
-564 LTADHLRRAIG
+564 HLQQAID
-575 DFIPPQHIDTIQL
+575 DFIPPQHTDTIQL

-611 PSEVTELI
+611 PSEVAELI
-619 AELKRRLR
+619 AELKRRVR

>member
-1 MACAAARINGPTM
+1 M
-14 TTLNSI
+14 TTLNGT
-20 ALPPW
+20 ALPVW

-40 FIVHG
+40 FLLHG
-45 NVHDAIAHDGKLQPF
+45 NVHDGVPHDGRLLPF
-60 VEFLHTVVL
+60 VDYVHEVVL

-83 GLKSFGANGKVL
+83 GLKRHGEQTRPIEQGDSLLTGMANL
-95 ELGETLLENIGHLE
+95 EL
-109 SRMRAGEGVALVLP
+109 RMRSGDGIALVLP

-147 LHDWSL
+147 FHDWSL
-153 SGLLLQRNHIVVLI
+153 GGLLLQRNHIVVLL
-167 CASLSE
+167 CASLAE
-173 LHPSL
+173 IHPSL
-178 NTNPRIAAIE
+178 NTNPRICSIE
-188 VPLPDEAAR
+188 VALPDEVAR
-197 ARLVA
+197 LQLVA
-202 QSAPHMSPEQQA
+202 QSAPHMPAPQQA

-225 LEIDSIVAEQPA
+225 LEIDSIVAERPD
-237 AGLSDEERK
+237 AGLPEAERK
-246 ALALQLLGDAPDAQ
+246 TLALQLLGDAPDAA
-260 QRAAMY
+260 QRAEMY

-275 EEIAFLILGRAS
+275 EEIAFLILGQS
-287 APVESK
+287 APAP
-293 DDPVDAMLRIIGTRK
+293 DADPLDAMLGIIGERK

-316 GDLIEFLDPTYGLD
+316 GDLIEFLDPSYGLD
-330 AVGGYDQIKQ
+330 AVGGYDQIKA

-347 TIKTGDRRLAP
+347 TIKTGDRKLAP

-399 TESNLERVLKIIRA
+399 TESNLERVLRIVRA

-424 DRSFGSG
+424 DRSFGNG
-431 EGGDTDGGTSSRV
+431 EGGETDGGTSSRV

-454 TDNRGHVL
+454 PENRGHVL

-486 IPFFYADNAAD
+486 IPFFYADTAQD
-497 RLRIVRAILSRNGA
+497 RLRIVQAILKRNGA
-511 LLPDEAAAAL
+511 ALPDTDRDAL
-521 TESLAGLDGYSNADL
+521 LGALDGLDGYSNADL
-536 EAIALLALDLARED
+536 EAIALLALDIARGEGD
-550 AAAMSGG
+550 AH
-557 GNVVGNG
+557 
-564 LTADHLRRAIG
+564 ADVALGFAHLQQAIG
-575 DFIPPQHIDTIQL
+575 DFIPPQHADTIQL

-611 PSEVTELI
+611 PVEVAELI
-619 AELKRRLR
+619 GELKRRLR

>member
-1 MACAAARINGPTM
+1 M
-14 TTLNSI
+14 TTLNSV

-40 FIVHG
+40 FVVHG
-45 NVHDAIAHDGKLQPF
+45 NVHDAIAHDGKLLPF

-69 AAKPQRYELALRHA
+69 SAKPQRYELALRHA
-83 GLKSFGANGKVL
+83 GIKQHGANGKVL

-109 SRMRAGEGVALVLP
+109 TRMRAGDGVALVLP

-147 LHDWSL
+147 LYDWSL

-188 VPLPDEAAR
+188 VPFPDEAAR

-202 QSAPHMSPEQQA
+202 QSAPHMSPAQQA

-225 LEIDSIVAEQPA
+225 LEIDSIVAERPA

-246 ALALQLLGDAPDAQ
+246 TLALQLLGDAPDAQ
-260 QRAAMY
+260 QRAEMY

-275 EEIAFLILGRAS
+275 EEIAFLILGRATT
-287 APVESK
+287 PEENK

-316 GDLIEFLDPTYGLD
+316 GDLIEFLDPSYGLD

-431 EGGDTDGGTSSRV
+431 EGGGETDGGTSSRV

-486 IPFFYADNAAD
+486 IPFFYADNGAD
-497 RLRIVRAILSRNGA
+497 RMHVVRAILKRGGA
-511 LLPDEAAAAL
+511 PLPADADAAL
-521 TESLAGLDGYSNADL
+521 IEALDALDGYSNADL
-536 EAIALLALDLARED
+536 EAISLLALDLARED
-550 AAAMSGG
+550 AAAAAEGG
-557 GNVVGNG
+557 GDIIGNG
-564 LTADHLRRAIG
+564 LTADHLRRAIA
-575 DFIPPQHIDTIQL
+575 DFIPPQHTDTIQL

-611 PSEVTELI
+611 PAEVSQLI
-619 AELKRRLR
+619 AELKRRLRL

>member
-1 MACAAARINGPTM
+1 M
-14 TTLNSI
+14 TTLATA

-40 FIVHG
+40 FLVHG
-45 NVHDAIAHDGKLQPF
+45 NVHDAIAHDGKLLPF
-60 VEFLHTVVL
+60 VEFVHTVVL

-83 GLKSFGANGKVL
+83 GLKQYGEKGKTI
-95 ELGETLLENIGHLE
+95 EPGDTLLANLAYLE
-109 SRMRAGEGVALVLP
+109 ARMRASEGLALVLP

-147 LHDWSL
+147 FHDWSL
-153 SGLLLQRNHIVVLI
+153 SGLLLQRNHIVVML

-202 QSAPHMSPEQQA
+202 QSAPHMSVEQQA

-225 LEIDSIVAEQPA
+225 LEIDSIVAEKPV
-237 AGLSDEERK
+237 AGLPEDARK
-246 ALALQLLGDAPDAQ
+246 ALALQLLGDAPDAK
-260 QRAAMY
+260 QRAEMY

-275 EEIAFLILGRAS
+275 EEIAFLILGQN
-287 APVESK
+287 APATN
-293 DDPVDAMLRIIGTRK
+293 DNPVDAMLGIIGTRK
-308 REIIQRSC
+308 REILERTC
-316 GDLIEFLDPTYGLD
+316 GDLIEFLDTGYGLD

-347 TIKTGDRRLAP
+347 TIKTGDRRLSP

-399 TESNLERVLKIIRA
+399 TESNLERVLKIVRA

-424 DRSFGSG
+424 DRSFGGGG
-431 EGGDTDGGTSSRV
+431 EGGETDGGTSSRV

-454 TDNRGHVL
+454 PANRGHVL

-486 IPFFYADNAAD
+486 IPFFYADNADD
-497 RLRIVRAILSRNGA
+497 RLRVVRAILTRNGA
-511 LLPDEAAAAL
+511 ALSDEAAAAL
-521 TESLAGLDGYSNADL
+521 TESLDGLDGYSNADL

-550 AAAMSGG
+550 AAAAVGGG

>member
-1 MACAAARINGPTM
+1 M
-14 TTLNSI
+14 TTLNGVTSNSG

-25 ADELKRRYLAGEAGL
+25 ADELKRRYLAGEAGVFL
-40 FIVHG
+40 VHG
-45 NVHDAIAHDGKLQPF
+45 NVHDGVPHEGRLQPF
-60 VEFLHTVVL
+60 VDYIHDVVL
-69 AAKPQRYELALRHA
+69 AAKPQRFELALRHA
-83 GLKSFGANGKVL
+83 GLKRRGETTKPIEHGESLLADMAKL
-95 ELGETLLENIGHLE
+95 EL
-109 SRMRAGEGVALVLP
+109 RMRTGDGIALVLP

-153 SGLLLQRNHIVVLI
+153 SGLLLQRNHIVVLL

-173 LHPSL
+173 LHASL
-178 NTNPRIAAIE
+178 NTNPRICAIE

-197 ARLVA
+197 AQLVA
-202 QSAPHMSPEQQA
+202 QSAPHMPAAQQA

-225 LEIDSIVAEQPA
+225 LEIDSIVAERPA
-237 AGLSDEERK
+237 AGLSEEERK
-246 ALALQLLGDAPDAQ
+246 ALALLLLGDAPDAQ
-260 QRAAMY
+260 QRAEMY

-275 EEIAFLILGRAS
+275 EEIAFMILGHD
-287 APVESK
+287 APK
-293 DDPVDAMLRIIGTRK
+293 PDADPLDAMLAIIGERK

-316 GDLIEFLDPTYGLD
+316 GDLIEFLDPSYGLD
-330 AVGGYDQIKQ
+330 AVGGYDQIKT

-347 TIKTGDRRLAP
+347 TIKTGERKLAP

-375 KAFLKEAGL
+375 KAFLREAGL

-424 DRSFGSG
+424 DRSFGNG
-431 EGGDTDGGTSSRV
+431 EGGETDGGTSSRV

-454 TDNRGHVL
+454 IDNRGHVL

-486 IPFFYADNAAD
+486 IPFFYADTGAD

-511 LLPDEAAAAL
+511 LLADEAAVAL
-521 TESLAGLDGYSNADL
+521 TDALDGLDGYSNADL
-536 EAIALLALDLARED
+536 EAIALLALDLAREAGGALG
-550 AAAMSGG
+550 AAE
-557 GNVVGNG
+557 
-564 LTADHLRRAIG
+564 LQQAIA
-575 DFIPPQHIDTIQL
+575 DFIPPQHTDTIQL

-611 PSEVTELI
+611 PSEVSELI
-619 AELKRRLR
+619 AELKRRVRA

>member
-1 MACAAARINGPTM
+1 M
-14 TTLNSI
+14 TTLNSV
-20 ALPPW
+20 ALPSW
-25 ADELKRRYLAGEAGL
+25 ADELKRRYLAGEAGVFL
-40 FIVHG
+40 LHG
-45 NVHDAIAHDGKLQPF
+45 NVHDGVPHEGGLQPF
-60 VEFLHTVVL
+60 VDYVHDVVL
-69 AAKPQRYELALRHA
+69 GAKPQRFELALRHA
-83 GLKSFGANGKVL
+83 GLKRRGEQTKPIEHSESLLEDMAKL
-95 ELGETLLENIGHLE
+95 EL
-109 SRMRAGEGVALVLP
+109 RMRTGEGVALVLP
-123 HAGDLVPNAETT
+123 HAGDLLPNAETT

-147 LHDWSL
+147 FHDWSL
-153 SGLLLQRNHIVVLI
+153 SGLLLQRNHIVVLL

-178 NTNPRIAAIE
+178 NTNPRITAIE

-197 ARLVA
+197 AQLVA
-202 QSAPHMSPEQQA
+202 QSAPHMPAQQQA

-225 LEIDSIVAEQPA
+225 LEIDSIVAERPA
-237 AGLSDEERK
+237 AGLPEEERK
-246 ALALQLLGDAPDAQ
+246 ALALQLLGDAPDAK
-260 QRAAMY
+260 QRAEMY

-275 EEIAFLILGRAS
+275 EEIAFMILGHN
-287 APVESK
+287 APK
-293 DDPVDAMLRIIGTRK
+293 PDADPLDAMLAIIGERK

-316 GDLIEFLDPTYGLD
+316 GDLIEFLDPSYGLD
-330 AVGGYDQIKQ
+330 AVGGYDQIKA

-431 EGGDTDGGTSSRV
+431 GEGGETDGGTSSRV

-486 IPFFYADNAAD
+486 IPFFYADSGAD
-497 RLRIVRAILSRNGA
+497 RMHVVRAILKRGGAALPADADTALTGA
-511 LLPDEAAAAL
+511 LDA
-521 TESLAGLDGYSNADL
+521 LDGYSNADL
-536 EAIALLALDLARED
+536 EAIALLALDLARE
-550 AAAMSGG
+550 AGSALA
-557 GNVVGNG
+557 VP
-564 LTADHLRRAIG
+564 HLQQAID
-575 DFIPPQHIDTIQL
+575 DFIPPQHTDTIQL

-611 PSEVTELI
+611 PSEVAELI
-619 AELKRRLR
+619 AELKRRVR

>member
-1 MACAAARINGPTM
+1 M
-14 TTLNSI
+14 TTLNGTPS
-20 ALPPW
+20 AGATLPHW

-40 FIVHG
+40 FILHG
-45 NVHDAIAHDGKLQPF
+45 NVHDGVAHEGKLQPF
-60 VEFLHTVVL
+60 TDYVHDVVL

-83 GLKSFGANGKVL
+83 GLKRRGEGTKPVDGGDSLLEGMANL
-95 ELGETLLENIGHLE
+95 EL
-109 SRMRAGEGVALVLP
+109 RMRTGDGIALVLP

-147 LHDWSL
+147 FHDWSL
-153 SGLLLQRNHIVVLI
+153 SGLLLQRNHIVVLL

-173 LHPSL
+173 IHPSL
-178 NTNPRIAAIE
+178 NTNPRICAIE
-188 VPLPDEAAR
+188 VAYPDEPAR
-197 ARLVA
+197 LQLVA
-202 QSAPHMSPEQQA
+202 QSAPHMAPEQQA

-225 LEIDSIVAEQPA
+225 LEIDSIVAERPA
-237 AGLSDEERK
+237 AGLPEAERK

-260 QRAAMY
+260 QRAEMY

-275 EEIAFLILGRAS
+275 EEIAFMILGHAAPAS
-287 APVESK
+287 NE
-293 DDPVDAMLRIIGTRK
+293 DPLDAMLAIIGERK

-316 GDLIEFLDPTYGLD
+316 GDLIEFLDPSYGLD
-330 AVGGYDQIKQ
+330 AVGGYDQIKA

-347 TIKTGDRRLAP
+347 TIKTGDRKLAP

-424 DRSFGSG
+424 DRSFGNG
-431 EGGDTDGGTSSRV
+431 EGGDSDGGTSSRV

-454 TDNRGHVL
+454 TANRGHVL

-486 IPFFYADNAAD
+486 IPFFYVDTGED
-497 RLRIVRAILSRNGA
+497 RLRIVRAILKRNGVE
-511 LLPDEAAAAL
+511 LTDDSIAAL
-521 TESLAGLDGYSNADL
+521 GDAFAGLDGYSNADL
-536 EAIALLALDLARED
+536 EAIALLALDIARNED
-550 AAAMSGG
+550 QAIAA
-557 GNVVGNG
+557 
-564 LTADHLRRAIG
+564 THLQQAIA
-575 DFIPPQHIDTIQL
+575 DFIPPQHTDTIQL

-611 PSEVTELI
+611 PTEVSELI
-619 AELKRRLR
+619 GELKRRVR

>member
-1 MACAAARINGPTM
+1 M

-40 FIVHG
+40 FLVHG
-45 NVHDAIAHDGKLQPF
+45 NVHDAIAHDGKLLPF

-69 AAKPQRYELALRHA
+69 SAKPQRYELALRHA
-83 GLKSFGANGKVL
+83 GIKQHGANGKVL

-109 SRMRAGEGVALVLP
+109 TRMRAGDGVALVLP

-188 VPLPDEAAR
+188 VSFPDEPAR

-202 QSAPHMSPEQQA
+202 QSAPHMSPAPQA

-225 LEIDSIVAEQPA
+225 LEIDSIVAERPA

-246 ALALQLLGDAPDAQ
+246 TLALQLLGDAPDAQ
-260 QRAAMY
+260 QRAEMY

-275 EEIAFLILGRAS
+275 EEIAFLILGRATT
-287 APVESK
+287 PEENK

-431 EGGDTDGGTSSRV
+431 EGGSETDGGTSSRV

-486 IPFFYADNAAD
+486 IPFFYADNGAD
-497 RLRIVRAILSRNGA
+497 RMHVVRAILKRGGA
-511 LLPDEAAAAL
+511 PLPADADAAL
-521 TESLAGLDGYSNADL
+521 IEALDALDGYSNADL
-536 EAIALLALDLARED
+536 EAISLLALDLARED
-550 AAAMSGG
+550 AAAAAEGG
-557 GNVVGNG
+557 GDIIGNG
-564 LTADHLRRAIG
+564 LTADHLRRAIA
-575 DFIPPQHIDTIQL
+575 DFIPPQHTDTIQL

-611 PSEVTELI
+611 PAEVSQLI
-619 AELKRRLR
+619 AELKRRLRL

>member
-1 MACAAARINGPTM
+1 M
-14 TTLNSI
+14 TTLNSV

-40 FIVHG
+40 FVVHG
-45 NVHDAIAHDGKLQPF
+45 NVHDAIAHDGKLLPF

-83 GLKSFGANGKVL
+83 GIKQHGVNGKVL

-109 SRMRAGEGVALVLP
+109 TRMRAGEGVALVLP

-188 VPLPDEAAR
+188 VPFPDEPAR

-225 LEIDSIVAEQPA
+225 LEIDSIVAERPA

-246 ALALQLLGDAPDAQ
+246 ALALQLLGDAPDAR
-260 QRAAMY
+260 QRAEMY

-275 EEIAFLILGRAS
+275 EEIAFLILGRATTP
-287 APVESK
+287 AENK
-293 DDPVDAMLRIIGTRK
+293 GDPVDAMLRIIGTRK

-316 GDLIEFLDPTYGLD
+316 GDLIEFLDPSYGLD

-431 EGGDTDGGTSSRV
+431 EGGGETDGGTSSRV

-486 IPFFYADNAAD
+486 IPFFYADNGAD
-497 RLRIVRAILSRNGA
+497 RMHVVRAILKRGGA
-511 LLPDEAAAAL
+511 PLPADADAAL
-521 TESLAGLDGYSNADL
+521 IEALDPLDGYSNADL

-550 AAAMSGG
+550 AVTAESGG

-564 LTADHLRRAIG
+564 LTADHLRRAIA
-575 DFIPPQHIDTIQL
+575 DFIPPQHTDTIQL

-611 PSEVTELI
+611 PAEVSQLI
-619 AELKRRLR
+619 AELKRRLRI

>member
-1 MACAAARINGPTM
+1 M
-14 TTLNSI
+14 TTLNGVTSNSCV
-20 ALPPW
+20 LPPW

-40 FIVHG
+40 FLLHG
-45 NVHDAIAHDGKLQPF
+45 NVHDGVPHEGALRPF
-60 VEFLHTVVL
+60 VDYVHDVVL

-83 GLKSFGANGKVL
+83 GLKRRGEQTKPIEQGDSLLEGMANL
-95 ELGETLLENIGHLE
+95 EL
-109 SRMRAGEGVALVLP
+109 RMRAGEGFALVLP

-147 LHDWSL
+147 FHDWSL
-153 SGLLLQRNHIVVLI
+153 SGLLLQRNHIVVLL

-197 ARLVA
+197 RQLVT
-202 QSAPHMSPEQQA
+202 QSAPHMPAEQQA

-225 LEIDSIVAEQPA
+225 LEIDSIVAERPA
-237 AGLSDEERK
+237 AGLPEEARK

-260 QRAAMY
+260 QRAELY

-275 EEIAFLILGRAS
+275 EEIAFLILGHS
-287 APVESK
+287 APK
-293 DDPVDAMLRIIGTRK
+293 PDADPLDAMLAIIGERK

-316 GDLIEFLDPTYGLD
+316 GDLIEFLDPSYGLD
-330 AVGGYDQIKQ
+330 AVGGYDQIKA
-340 ELMKIAA
+340 ELMKIAD
-347 TIKTGDRRLAP
+347 TIRTGDRKLAP

-375 KAFLKEAGL
+375 KAFLREAGL

-431 EGGDTDGGTSSRV
+431 GEGGETDGGTSSRV

-486 IPFFYADNAAD
+486 IPFFYADNADD
-497 RLRIVRAILSRNGA
+497 RLRIVRVILKRNGA
-511 LLPDEAAAAL
+511 ELTDEAGAML
-521 TESLAGLDGYSNADL
+521 IESLQSLDGYSNADL
-536 EAIALLALDLARED
+536 EAIALLALDLARAE
-550 AAAMSGG
+550 
-557 GNVVGNG
+557 NVAFGVP
-564 LTADHLRRAIG
+564 HVRQAIA
-575 DFIPPQHIDTIQL
+575 DFIPPQHTDTIQL

-611 PSEVTELI
+611 PTEVSELI
-619 AELKRRLR
+619 GELKRRVR

>member
-1 MACAAARINGPTM
+1 M
-14 TTLNSI
+14 TTLNGTPS
-20 ALPPW
+20 AGTTLPHW

-40 FIVHG
+40 FILHG
-45 NVHDAIAHDGKLQPF
+45 NVHDGVPHEGKLLPF
-60 VEFLHTVVL
+60 SDYVHDVVL

-83 GLKSFGANGKVL
+83 GLKRRGEGTKPIEHGDSLLEGMANL
-95 ELGETLLENIGHLE
+95 EL
-109 SRMRAGEGVALVLP
+109 RMRTGDGIALVLP
-123 HAGDLVPNAETT
+123 HAGDLLPNAETT

-147 LHDWSL
+147 FHDWSL
-153 SGLLLQRNHIVVLI
+153 SGLLLQRNHIVVLL

-173 LHPSL
+173 IHPSL
-178 NTNPRIAAIE
+178 NTNPRICAID
-188 VPLPDEAAR
+188 VAFPDEAAR
-197 ARLVA
+197 LQLVA
-202 QSAPHMSPEQQA
+202 QSAPHMAPAQQA

-225 LEIDSIVAEQPA
+225 LEIDSIVAERPA
-237 AGLSDEERK
+237 AGLPEAERK

-260 QRAAMY
+260 QRAEMY

-275 EEIAFLILGRAS
+275 EEIAFMILGHAAPAS
-287 APVESK
+287 NE
-293 DDPVDAMLRIIGTRK
+293 DPLDAMLAIIGERK

-316 GDLIEFLDPTYGLD
+316 GDLIEFLDPSYGLD
-330 AVGGYDQIKQ
+330 AVGGYDQIKA

-347 TIKTGDRRLAP
+347 TIKTGDRKLAP

-424 DRSFGSG
+424 DRSFGNG
-431 EGGDTDGGTSSRV
+431 EGGDSDGGTSSRV

-454 TDNRGHVL
+454 TANRGHVL

-486 IPFFYADNAAD
+486 IPFFYVDTGED
-497 RLRIVRAILSRNGA
+497 RLRIVRAILKRNGVE
-511 LLPDEAAAAL
+511 LTDDSIAAL
-521 TESLAGLDGYSNADL
+521 GDAFAGLDGYSNADL
-536 EAIALLALDLARED
+536 EAIALLALDIARNEDLAL
-550 AAAMSGG
+550 AA
-557 GNVVGNG
+557 
-564 LTADHLRRAIG
+564 THLQQAIA
-575 DFIPPQHIDTIQL
+575 DFIPPQHTDTIQL

-611 PSEVTELI
+611 PTEVSELI
-619 AELKRRLR
+619 GELKRRVR

>member
-1 MACAAARINGPTM
+1 VVDRITRRFTEPDTM
-14 TTLNSI
+14 TTLNGTPS
-20 ALPPW
+20 AGTTLPHW

-40 FIVHG
+40 FILHG
-45 NVHDAIAHDGKLQPF
+45 NVHDGVPHEGKLLPF
-60 VEFLHTVVL
+60 SDYVHDVVL

-83 GLKSFGANGKVL
+83 GLKRR
-95 ELGETLLENIGHLE
+95 GEGTKPIEHGDSLLEGMANVEL
-109 SRMRAGEGVALVLP
+109 RMRTGDGIALVLP

-147 LHDWSL
+147 FHDWSL
-153 SGLLLQRNHIVVLI
+153 SGLLLQRNHIVVLL

-173 LHPSL
+173 IHPSL
-178 NTNPRIAAIE
+178 NTNPRICAID
-188 VPLPDEAAR
+188 VAFPDEAAR
-197 ARLVA
+197 LQLVA
-202 QSAPHMSPEQQA
+202 QSAPHMAPAQQV

-225 LEIDSIVAEQPA
+225 LEIDSIVAERPA
-237 AGLSDEERK
+237 AGLPEAERK

-260 QRAAMY
+260 QRAEMY

-275 EEIAFLILGRAS
+275 EEIAFMILGHV
-287 APVESK
+287 APTSNE
-293 DDPVDAMLRIIGTRK
+293 DPLDAMLAIIGERK

-316 GDLIEFLDPTYGLD
+316 GDLIEFLDPSYGLD
-330 AVGGYDQIKQ
+330 AVGGYDQIKA

-347 TIKTGDRRLAP
+347 TIKTGDRKLAP

-424 DRSFGSG
+424 DRSFGNG
-431 EGGDTDGGTSSRV
+431 EGGDSDGGTSSRV

-454 TDNRGHVL
+454 TANRGHVL

-486 IPFFYADNAAD
+486 IPFFYVDTGED
-497 RLRIVRAILSRNGA
+497 RLRIVRAILKRNGVE
-511 LLPDEAAAAL
+511 LTDDSIAAL
-521 TESLAGLDGYSNADL
+521 GDAFAGLDGYSNADL
-536 EAIALLALDLARED
+536 EAIALLALDIARNDGVDQGHAALA
-550 AAAMSGG
+550 A
-557 GNVVGNG
+557 
-564 LTADHLRRAIG
+564 THLQQAIA
-575 DFIPPQHIDTIQL
+575 DFIPPQHTDTIQL

-611 PSEVTELI
+611 PTEVSELI
-619 AELKRRLR
+619 GELKRRVR

>member
-1 MACAAARINGPTM
+1 M
-14 TTLNSI
+14 TTLNSV

-40 FIVHG
+40 FVVHG
-45 NVHDAIAHDGKLQPF
+45 NVHDAIAHDGKLLPF

-83 GLKSFGANGKVL
+83 GIKQHGVNGKVL

-109 SRMRAGEGVALVLP
+109 IRMRAGEGVALVLP

-188 VPLPDEAAR
+188 VPFPDEAAR

-202 QSAPHMSPEQQA
+202 QSAPHMSSAQQA

-225 LEIDSIVAEQPA
+225 LEIDSIVAERPA

-260 QRAAMY
+260 QRAEMY

-275 EEIAFLILGRAS
+275 EEIAFLILGRATTP
-287 APVESK
+287 AEQK

-316 GDLIEFLDPTYGLD
+316 GDLIEFLDPSYGLD

-486 IPFFYADNAAD
+486 IPFFYADNGAD
-497 RLRIVRAILSRNGA
+497 RMHVVRAILKRGGA
-511 LLPDEAAAAL
+511 PLPADADAAL
-521 TESLAGLDGYSNADL
+521 IEALDPLDGYSNADL

-550 AAAMSGG
+550 AVATADGG

-564 LTADHLRRAIG
+564 LTADHLRRAIA
-575 DFIPPQHIDTIQL
+575 DFIPPQHTDTIQL

-611 PSEVTELI
+611 PAEVSQLI
-619 AELKRRLR
+619 AELKRRLRL